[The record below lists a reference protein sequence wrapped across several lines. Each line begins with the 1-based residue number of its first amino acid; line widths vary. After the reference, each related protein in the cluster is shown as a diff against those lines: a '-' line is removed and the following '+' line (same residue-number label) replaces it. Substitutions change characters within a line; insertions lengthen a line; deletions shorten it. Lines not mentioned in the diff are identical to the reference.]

1 MGLPRHAPTDSL
13 ARADEAASMT
23 LTIKLFATQRCRMV
37 LATNGVSQPDTHRL
51 RAGVDEVSLSLLSP
65 VCGG

>member
-1 MGLPRHAPTDSL
+1 M
-13 ARADEAASMT
+13 M

-37 LATNGVSQPDTHRL
+37 LATNGMSQPHTHRL
-51 RAGVDEVSLSLLSP
+51 RAGVDELLSLLSP

>member
-1 MGLPRHAPTDSL
+1 
-13 ARADEAASMT
+13 MT
-23 LTIKLFATQRCRMV
+23 LTIKLFATQRCRRV
-37 LATNGVSQPDTHRL
+37 LATNGVSQPDTHRV